1 MDISIAGYKLSLVT
15 LLLIGLV
22 MFILTGHTICGCCE
36 VQGFEGFKEGM
47 EKMMGVDKKG
57 GHKMASHKM
66 TESTE
71 SKM

>member
-22 MFILTGHTICGCCE
+22 MFVLTGHTICGCCE

-47 EKMMGVDKKG
+47 TKMVKG
-57 GHKMASHKM
+57 RA
-66 TESTE
+66 
-71 SKM
+71 